1 MLKKS
6 SCLVLALVL
15 LHAPAS
21 AKIYQWTDEKGGVVF
36 SSEPPP
42 ASATA
47 PPAASA
53 DKSRPRSFPLARH
66 GALILSVPESWDQE
80 VRLAPE
86 GQPPTIVLTPR
97 DGDEFEVLI
106 TPYWSTK
113 NAPGFNS
120 SVVTKAL
127 ASEDLKRLLPTA
139 VERDVPI
146 VEIQGKYQAG
156 HYFFLTDR
164 NPGTGYPYMVRAE
177 IGVGDLLLYVTV
189 LCRTKDSEGL
199 RQTLRA
205 LQGADH
211 KKG

>member
-1 MLKKS
+1 MLKKAS
-6 SCLVLALVL
+6 WVL
-15 LHAPAS
+15 LGLLLIHTPAS

-42 ASATA
+42 SAAAVSSPA
-47 PPAASA
+47 PA

-66 GALILSVPESWDQE
+66 GVLILSVPESWDQE
-80 VRLAPE
+80 IRLAPE
-86 GQPPTIVLTPR
+86 GMPPTIVLTPR

-106 TPYWSTK
+106 TPYW
-113 NAPGFNS
+113 NANNVPGFNS
-120 SVVTKAL
+120 PKMTKAL
-127 ASEDLKRLLPTA
+127 VGEDLKALLPTA

-146 VEIQGKYQAG
+146 VEIPGKYGAG
-156 HYFFLTDR
+156 HYFLLTDKK
-164 NPGTGYPYMVRAE
+164 PGTGYQHMVRAD

-199 RQTLRA
+199 RQTLLA

-211 KKG
+211 KKD